1 MVRNYLTAEP
11 AQLNSPAEL
20 MMFGN
25 NSLEMVRDL
34 LATYE
39 STLPMSKTTVLP
51 PISGH
56 GVEDLDCLAV
66 IPILICTET
75 SSPP

>member
-1 MVRNYLTAEP
+1 MVRNYLTAEA
-11 AQLNSPAEL
+11 AQLNSPADL

-39 STLPMSKTTVLP
+39 STLPMSKTTR
-51 PISGH
+51 
-56 GVEDLDCLAV
+56 
-66 IPILICTET
+66 
-75 SSPP
+75 